1 MKKILI
7 FGGTTE
13 GRKLSYL
20 LSDWGIPVAVSVAT
34 EYGREAQG
42 EKSGIKVYVGRRNCA
57 EMAALLR
64 DNVLIC
70 VDATHPYAA
79 EATRNIQTACAE
91 SGVMYRRLSRPAVWR
106 DSDMDIKNLDFI
118 KIFSNTREAARYLS
132 ENTRDERI
140 LLTIGAKELRIF
152 SEFENLNP
160 IRLYPRILPTH
171 EGLDVCEAVKI
182 PRENII
188 AMRGPFSTAFN
199 QALIR
204 QFEIQYLVTKDGG
217 KIGGFP
223 EKIEAAR
230 NTGIKLILIR
240 RPAEPAENYNFD
252 TIAAYCRALF
262 AENAYKY
269 Y

>member
-1 MKKILI
+1 MKKIFI
-7 FGGTTE
+7 FSGTTE

-20 LSDWGIPVAVSVAT
+20 LSDLGIPVAVSVAT

-42 EKSGIKVYVGRRNCA
+42 EKSGIEVYVGRRNCA

-64 DNVLIC
+64 ENALIC

-79 EATRNIQTACAE
+79 EATRNIRAACAE
-91 SGVMYRRLSRPAVWR
+91 AGVIYRRLSRPAVL
-106 DSDMDIKNLDFI
+106 DESDITIKYRDFI
-118 KIFSNTREAARYLS
+118 EMVSNTREAARYLS
-132 ENTRDERI
+132 ENTRNERI
-140 LLTIGAKELRIF
+140 LLTIGAKELHIF

-160 IRLYPRILPTH
+160 DKLYPRILPTH
-171 EGLDVCEAVKI
+171 EGLDICKAMKI

-188 AMRGPFSTAFN
+188 AMRGPFSTELN

-204 QFEIQYLVTKDGG
+204 QFKIQYLVTKDGG

-223 EKIEAAR
+223 EKIEAAQ

-240 RPAEPAENYNFD
+240 RPEEPDKNYDFD

-262 AENAYKY
+262 AEK
-269 Y
+269 